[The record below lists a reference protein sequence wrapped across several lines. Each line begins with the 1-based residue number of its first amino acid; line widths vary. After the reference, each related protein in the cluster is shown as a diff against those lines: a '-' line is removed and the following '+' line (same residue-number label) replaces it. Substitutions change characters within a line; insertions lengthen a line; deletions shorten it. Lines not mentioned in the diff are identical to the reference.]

1 MFVIFNICVT
11 SFDEI
16 WDIVSNITMKF
27 TWAMCALAALGVVFS
42 ASGMNRWQAL
52 SMLESGD
59 NDYAVGRCGE
69 ISRYQIRAQ
78 YWPGGNPHN
87 PRAALAV
94 ARQIM
99 HARVLRF
106 EQTHGR
112 PPNNF
117 EFYIL
122 WNAPAEVDHP
132 ARCVAA
138 RAERFVNLVER
149 DRQRIQEARS
159 SVRRMSNAS

>member
-1 MFVIFNICVT
+1 
-11 SFDEI
+11 
-16 WDIVSNITMKF
+16 
-27 TWAMCALAALGVVFS
+27 MCALAALGVVCS
-42 ASGMNRWQAL
+42 ASGMNRWKAL

-69 ISRYQIRAQ
+69 ISRFQIRAE
-78 YWPGGNPHN
+78 YWPGGNPHD
-87 PRAALAV
+87 ASDALAV

-99 HARVLRF
+99 NTRVVQF

-112 PPNNF
+112 QPTNF

-132 ARCVAA
+132 VACVAERA
-138 RAERFVNLVER
+138 RRFVNLVGRNEYPT
-149 DRQRIQEARS
+149 QAAS
-159 SVRRMSNAS
+159 SVRRTSNAS

>member
-1 MFVIFNICVT
+1 MTEFETWCLIYK
-11 SFDEI
+11 
-16 WDIVSNITMKF
+16 MKF
-27 TWAMCALAALGVVFS
+27 KWAMCALAALGVVCS
-42 ASGMNRWQAL
+42 ASGMNRWNAL

-69 ISRYQIRAQ
+69 ISRFQIRAE
-78 YWPGGNPHN
+78 YWPGGNPHD
-87 PRAALAV
+87 ASDALTV

-99 HARVLRF
+99 HARVDQF

-112 PPNNF
+112 QPTNF

-132 ARCVAA
+132 VGCVAERA
-138 RAERFVNLVER
+138 RRFVNLVSRAEY
-149 DRQRIQEARS
+149 QTTQTASSAR
-159 SVRRMSNAS
+159 RTSNAS